1 VDYFAPG
8 QQVVIED
15 NRANWVKL
23 VAVSVVSV
31 RLPTNH
37 RKLIHLLGNFR
48 LLPQKIAKV
57 QHLAQ

>member
-1 VDYFAPG
+1 MDYFAPD

-23 VAVSVVSV
+23 VAVSGVSV
-31 RLPTNH
+31 WLPANY
-37 RKLIHLLGNFR
+37 RKLIHLSGDFR

-57 QHLAQ
+57 QHLA